1 MQKPKKGKQTL
12 SVKEPDMVPQACDP
26 DNWREGQELETRLG
40 YMKLSQKGSK
50 RAKGKQVSSLKCAVM
65 PT

>member
-12 SVKEPDMVPQACDP
+12 AVKEPDMVPQACDP

-40 YMKLSQKGSK
+40 YMKLSQKEQ
-50 RAKGKQVSSLKCAVM
+50 RASRFPL
-65 PT
+65 

>member
-12 SVKEPDMVPQACDP
+12 SVKEPDMVAQACDP

-40 YMKLSQKGSK
+40 YMKLSQKGQK
-50 RAKGKQVSSLKCAVM
+50 EQRASRFPL
-65 PT
+65 

>member
-12 SVKEPDMVPQACDP
+12 SVKEPDMVAQACDP

-40 YMKLSQKGSK
+40 YMKLSQKEQ
-50 RAKGKQVSSLKCAVM
+50 RASRFPL
-65 PT
+65 